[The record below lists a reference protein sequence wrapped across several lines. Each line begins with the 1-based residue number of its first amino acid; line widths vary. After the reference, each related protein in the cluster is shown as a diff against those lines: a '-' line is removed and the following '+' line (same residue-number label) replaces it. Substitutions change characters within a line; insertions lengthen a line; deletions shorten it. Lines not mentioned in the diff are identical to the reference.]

1 MTPKPEPCKE
11 HLKLAE
17 RVARME
23 GKLSILIGLNVVSIV
38 LIAVVGIISR

>member
-1 MTPKPEPCKE
+1 MTNRKVCKE
-11 HLKLAE
+11 HLPLVE
-17 RVARME
+17 RIARME